1 MKKENL
7 NSIENIGKDKKF
19 NLKFNFVYLIYF
31 SILFFVNLTLN
42 YKYKNLISYFFIANL
57 LVYLLFS
64 IFLGNEY
71 TYRIY
76 NRGSEIVISLFA
88 LVVFF
93 KILEKFDF
101 EVLRKLKNYSKLI
114 LLPVFFTIILHVIN
128 FEIQMFE
135 NKYKPNQN
143 FKINNW
149 IGSNFVDNEIFIS
162 LDPVVNLNLPI
173 YNNINTYLF

>member
-1 MKKENL
+1 MFVDTILFFLAFLPALIFLMEALANIDLIKGLNIEKENL

-93 KILEKFDF
+93 
-101 EVLRKLKNYSKLI
+101 
-114 LLPVFFTIILHVIN
+114 
-128 FEIQMFE
+128 
-135 NKYKPNQN
+135 
-143 FKINNW
+143 
-149 IGSNFVDNEIFIS
+149 
-162 LDPVVNLNLPI
+162 
-173 YNNINTYLF
+173 